1 MYSSGTANRGFLKKM
16 RETARK
22 PSEDA
27 ALVQAALE
35 GCDQAFASLIDRY
48 RQVVFGTVWSLL
60 QDFDD
65 AEDAAQEAFVL
76 AYRHLNDLKSPEKFS
91 SWIYS
96 IATNVGRKWLG
107 KRRLERQRFIRL
119 EQAAEMAFRPEE
131 EKESLHPG
139 ALREAF
145 EVLSVED
152 RATATLFYLV
162 GLDQGQVADI
172 LGIPLGTVK
181 SRLHRSRNQL
191 KRRVLEMAKE
201 TLQDRASG
209 EDYGRAVIEGMRGVI
224 HWKRL
229 LQEKGLEGWT
239 PGNPDRSEGE
249 ALEEVWKRSGG
260 AIVGEDVDQSDGER
274 LLIGEASWKDYEF
287 SLLITPIS
295 GGNAQVQFRISEDK
309 QCYYMLDLLLG
320 WQAIAISKV
329 DQRGLQKLSVVNF
342 PIELGREYDVQIA
355 VREAS
360 LTSYVDGQLINQVTD
375 FSYRAGPIALTV
387 WLSKTAFRDPRIR
400 FLH

>member
-1 MYSSGTANRGFLKKM
+1 M

-35 GCDQAFASLIDRY
+35 GCDQAFTALIDRY

-65 AEDAAQEAFVL
+65 AEDAAQEAFIL
-76 AYRHLNDLKSPEKFS
+76 AYRHLNDLKSPGKFS

-119 EQAAEMAFRPEE
+119 EKAAEMAFRPEE
-131 EKESLHPG
+131 EKKSLHPG
-139 ALREAF
+139 VLREAF
-145 EVLSVED
+145 GVLSVED

-162 GLDQGQVADI
+162 GLDQGQIADI

-181 SRLHRSRNQL
+181 SRLHRSRNRL
-191 KRRVLEMAKE
+191 KRRVLEMAKG
-201 TLQDRASG
+201 TFQDQASG
-209 EDYGRAVIEGMRGVI
+209 EDYGRTVIEGMRGVI

-239 PGNPDRSEGE
+239 PGNPDISDGK
-249 ALEEVWKRSGG
+249 ALEEVWKRSG
-260 AIVGEDVDQSDGER
+260 
-274 LLIGEASWKDYEF
+274 F
-287 SLLITPIS
+287 SIH
-295 GGNAQVQFRISEDK
+295 SEN
-309 QCYYMLDLLLG
+309 DLH
-320 WQAIAISKV
+320 
-329 DQRGLQKLSVVNF
+329 
-342 PIELGREYDVQIA
+342 PE
-355 VREAS
+355 
-360 LTSYVDGQLINQVTD
+360 
-375 FSYRAGPIALTV
+375 
-387 WLSKTAFRDPRIR
+387 
-400 FLH
+400 